1 MVEKPVNELL
11 DEVIETELLNLSG
24 MEVGSDERTTAIK
37 DLAELYKLRI
47 EEVKAEQAKLDSR
60 KETEMRQEQA
70 KTQMTLQFL
79 NLGAQLLIAGSGLIA
94 YNAWFHSGLKFEETG
109 TVRNPWTRSL
119 MTKMLPM
126 LPKK

>member
-1 MVEKPVNELL
+1 MVSQPVNELL
-11 DEVIETELLNLSG
+11 DEAIETELLILSE
-24 MEVGSDERTTAIK
+24 MERGSETRSNAVK

-47 EEVKAEQAKLDSR
+47 EEAKAEQAKTDSR
-60 KETEMRQEQA
+60 TEAEMRQEQA
-70 KTQMTLQFL
+70 KSQATFQLL
-79 NLGAQLLIAGSGLIA
+79 NFGTQLLIAGGSLIA
-94 YNAWFHSGLKFEETG
+94 YNFWFRDGLKFEETG